1 VGSSSGKGQLQP
13 QGAARAGLRGQVAHQ
28 LWTLQHVDVL
38 VCVHLRVTGRKQDND
53 IPFEFP
59 RVFS

>member
-1 VGSSSGKGQLQP
+1 MDI
-13 QGAARAGLRGQVAHQ
+13 RAVVNLFGGLPLTTRQRLQ